1 MELEDLVAGWPAA
14 HISASVCTAAGPRG
28 MTGDPDRPFALAS
41 VTKLLTAWAVLVA
54 AEEGVTD
61 LDQPATDAGATVA
74 DLLAHA
80 AGLGPSGDQL
90 TKPRTRRIYS
100 NAGYEVL
107 GDLLTR
113 SAEMPWAAYVREA
126 VFEPLGMASS
136 QITSPAHGAVST
148 LRDLNAFAAELLAP
162 QLLAAS
168 TCERATRPHLGDLA
182 GVLPGFGRHD
192 PNPWGLGPEIR
203 GDKHP
208 HWTGTT
214 NSPQT
219 FGHFGQGG
227 SFVWVDPAIAQAC
240 VVLTD
245 EPFGPWA
252 AAHWPP
258 LSDEI
263 VSTSA

>member
-1 MELEDLVAGWPAA
+1 MDLEDLVAGWPAA
-14 HISASVCTAAGPRG
+14 HISASVCSAAGPES

-54 AEEGVTD
+54 AEEGIID

-80 AGLGPSGDQL
+80 AGLGPDGDQL
-90 TKPRTRRIYS
+90 TGPRTRRIYS

-107 GDLLTR
+107 GELLTR
-113 SAEMPWAAYVREA
+113 SAEMSWADYVREA

-148 LRDLNAFAAELLAP
+148 LDDLTSFAAELLDPRLVAG
-162 QLLAAS
+162 S
-168 TCERATRPHLGDLA
+168 TRDRATRPHLGDLG

-203 GDKHP
+203 GGKDP
-208 HWTGTT
+208 HWTGRT

-219 FGHFGQGG
+219 FGHFGQSGT
-227 SFVWVDPAIAQAC
+227 FVWIDPAIARAC

-252 AAHWPP
+252 ATHWPAF
-258 LSDEI
+258 SDQVI
-263 VSTSA
+263 GRSA